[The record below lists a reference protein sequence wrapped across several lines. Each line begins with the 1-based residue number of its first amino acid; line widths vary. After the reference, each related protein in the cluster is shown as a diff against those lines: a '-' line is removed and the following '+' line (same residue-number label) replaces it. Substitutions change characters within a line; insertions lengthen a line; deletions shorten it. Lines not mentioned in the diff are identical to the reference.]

1 MDETVARNR
10 IDRTATG
17 GRAGFNS
24 CVTAFLAAV
33 AAVALVMILGLVV
46 ADRIAARFEFNP
58 FGIFAEPETTIDDR
72 RAAVVLEMQTLS
84 RLETSVFTIEHVI
97 EAERAGN
104 VFQNLLFGDRILL
117 IAHGQ
122 VIAGV
127 DLSRLSEPDVE
138 ITDDNAVRLT
148 LPPSEIF
155 IATLDNEQTR
165 VYDRD
170 RGLLSRGSTQL
181 ETEARQAA
189 EASILQAACDQGI
202 LERAAADAK
211 TQITA
216 LLRLLEFED
225 VEVIAPAGQCP

>member
-1 MDETVARNR
+1 
-10 IDRTATG
+10 
-17 GRAGFNS
+17 
-24 CVTAFLAAV
+24 
-33 AAVALVMILGLVV
+33 
-46 ADRIAARFEFNP
+46 
-58 FGIFAEPETTIDDR
+58 
-72 RAAVVLEMQTLS
+72 MQTLA
-84 RLETSVFTIEHVI
+84 RLETSVFTIEQVI

-127 DLSRLSEPDVE
+127 DLSLLSEPDVV
-138 ITDDNAVRLT
+138 ITGDNAVRLT

-165 VYDRD
+165 VYDRN

-202 LERAAADAK
+202 LERAAADAR